1 MPTKMLPQ
9 CLLRN
14 FIGILRRTCQTGKC
28 TPPASSHGAG
38 FNPVRTKHGFRLLH
52 LMQHSWVRRQLA
64 IGLKDLGSLTID
76 WCPLPPWIWSG
87 VKSGDHYK
95 QLTFSQLNN
104 EMPPPPPP
112 LFKNQ
117 AEDRI
122 KSCHQ
127 THTGHGE
134 CKRDTKKEK
143 PLSTQWEV
151 EKEHGSRYFWEKN
164 LAWVTWISSSDLG
177 PSVAQP
183 AMRETCVWSLGQ
195 EDPLKKEM
203 ATHSIILAWEIPWTE
218 ESLAGY
224 SPWGHKEATQLKPRA
239 RAHTHP
245 QGKGPTS
252 RGSTW

>member
-1 MPTKMLPQ
+1 M
-9 CLLRN
+9 R
-14 FIGILRRTCQTGKC
+14 
-28 TPPASSHGAG
+28 
-38 FNPVRTKHGFRLLH
+38 
-52 LMQHSWVRRQLA
+52 
-64 IGLKDLGSLTID
+64 
-76 WCPLPPWIWSG
+76 CP
-87 VKSGDHYK
+87 
-95 QLTFSQLNN
+95 
-104 EMPPPPPP
+104 PPPPPP

-134 CKRDTKKEK
+134 SKRDTKKEK

-183 AMRETCVWSLGQ
+183 AMRETWVWSLGQ

-218 ESLAGY
+218 EPGGPQSKGLQRV
-224 SPWGHKEATQLKPRA
+224 GHNWATNTHTTNGHMAPGSCEGVYRA
-239 RAHTHP
+239 LSWHASGRL
-245 QGKGPTS
+245 QGRMDSSGVS
-252 RGSTW
+252 RPA

>member
-14 FIGILRRTCQTGKC
+14 FTSILRRTCQTGKC

-38 FNPVRTKHGFRLLH
+38 FNPVRTEHGFGLLH
-52 LMQHSWVRRQLA
+52 LMRHSWARKQLA
-64 IGLKDLGSLTID
+64 TGVKNLGSLIID

-104 EMPPPPPP
+104 ETPPPP
-112 LFKNQ
+112 LCNNQ

-127 THTGHGE
+127 IHTGHRE
-134 CKRDTKKEK
+134 SKRDTKKEK
-143 PLSTQWEV
+143 LLSPQWEV

-183 AMRETCVWSLGQ
+183 ATWETWVWSLGQ

-203 ATHSIILAWEIPWTE
+203 ATHSIILAWEIPWPE
-218 ESLAGY
+218 EPGGLQASG
-224 SPWGHKEATQLKPRA
+224 SQGGHTTKA
-239 RAHTHP
+239 R
-245 QGKGPTS
+245 
-252 RGSTW
+252 STCTRPPIRQRPHQ